1 MTSFQRLLLALALF
15 GATACSSA
23 GRKLD
28 AREVP
33 QALEL
38 ARADLAAGRNEDAL
52 DRLRGAANSTGL
64 ATALRDDVQRALE
77 EAAARRIDEL
87 SRPGG
92 DPDDLADLVDL
103 ELPRQLAVLAGL
115 RAARGLFQQGDAYD
129 AYKLLKKLDAK
140 YPEHHERFAAG
151 ELLVEIGLWL
161 VPNGRGWLGLGHS
174 TGDAQEVLEY
184 VLLHHP
190 SVPRCDEAYT
200 ALARVYEDERD
211 WQLAVE
217 RYELLVL
224 NHPNSPLRRDAQA
237 RIPRLR
243 LRALRSPE
251 YDRGELLKAK
261 SELETWLTDYAGQ
274 EGEREVRID
283 LGDCLRRLVDS
294 DLAIARFYRTVGN
307 AYGQRYHAERAADE
321 ARTSGDEGR
330 LREATGL
337 VPAAAV
343 EAAAPAEKAP

>member
-1 MTSFQRLLLALALF
+1 MTSIPRFFLALSLALLA
-15 GATACSSA
+15 ACSAA

-33 QALEL
+33 AAL
-38 ARADLAAGRNEDAL
+38 AAAKQDLAAGRTADAL
-52 DRLRGAANSTGL
+52 DLLRGAANATGL
-64 ATALRDDVQRALE
+64 ATAVRDDVQRTLE
-77 EAAARRIDEL
+77 DAAARRIEEL
-87 SRPGG
+87 SRPGC

-115 RAARGLFQQGDAYD
+115 RAARLLFQEGEAYD
-129 AYKLLKKLDAK
+129 AYKLIKKLDVK

-161 VPNGRGWLGLGHS
+161 VPNGTGWLGIGHS

-184 VLLHHP
+184 LILHHP
-190 SVPRCDEAYT
+190 SAPRCDEGYV
-200 ALARVYEDERD
+200 ALARIYENDRD
-211 WQLAVE
+211 WRHAIE

-224 NHPNSPLRRDAQA
+224 NHPTSPLRRDAQA

-243 LRALRSPE
+243 LRELRSPE
-251 YDRGELLKAK
+251 YDRGELLTARA
-261 SELETWLTDYAGQ
+261 ELEAWLSDYAGQ

-294 DLAIARFYRTVGN
+294 DLSIARFYRTVGN
-307 AYGQRYHAERAADE
+307 EYGQRYHAQRAAEE
-321 ARTSGDEGR
+321 ARLVGDEKR
-330 LREATGL
+330 LEA
-337 VPAAAV
+337 AAELTPKAV